1 MQIRRSN
8 ERGHANH
15 GWLDSYHAFSFA
27 HYFDPEWAEFSSLR
41 VFNEDRIAPGSG
53 FATHSHRDM
62 EIISYILEGQL
73 SHKDNMGNGSVIKT
87 GDVQRMS
94 AGTGVMHSE
103 FNHSNTQTHFLQ
115 IWIQPKQLGLLPS
128 YEQKHFSIERKQGRL
143 CLIASST
150 GADDTVKIHQD
161 VKIFAGLF
169 DDTADLEQTAC
180 YLLSPQ
186 RFAYLHVARGEIMVN
201 KVLML
206 AGDAAL
212 FRQASNIHIKGGKKA
227 EILLFDLPAANV

>member
-15 GWLDSYHAFSFA
+15 GCLDSYHAFSFA
-27 HYFDPEWAEFSSLR
+27 QYFDPQWVEFASLR

-53 FATHSHRDM
+53 FATHGHRDM

-73 SHKDNMGNGSVIKT
+73 THKDNMGNGSVIKP

-94 AGTGVMHSE
+94 AGTGVLHSE
-103 FNHSNTQTHFLQ
+103 FNHAETQTHFLQ
-115 IWIQPKQLGLLPS
+115 IWIQPSQLGLLPS
-128 YEQKHFSIERKQGRL
+128 YEQKYFSIEKKQGKL

-150 GADDTVKIHQD
+150 GEDDTVKIHQD

-169 DDTADLEQTAC
+169 DDTASLEETAC
-180 YLLSPQ
+180 YLLNPE
-186 RFAYLHVARGEIMVN
+186 RFAYLHVARGEIRVN
-201 KVLML
+201 EVLLL

-212 FRQASNIHIKGGKKA
+212 FRQTSNIQIKGGKKA
-227 EILLFDLPAANV
+227 EILLFDLPADR